1 MQRSFT
7 TVELQKAAGCSR
19 ETLYNHADIWR
30 QDYEDLAEGFFAIC
44 TDEYNDVVGAGS
56 TQTQPP
62 TTLSNQD
69 MPPGRLAAR
78 RIIYEISMRS
88 QRDKRQSEKTAQAS
102 LEASESTW
110 QAEVT
115 SLTQTD
121 PSTLSVPELKVLLVI
136 LLGYLAMAPDYD
148 SQNALQNYISA
159 LKEQMSAALNGPQQ
173 VVRPP

>member
-1 MQRSFT
+1 
-7 TVELQKAAGCSR
+7 
-19 ETLYNHADIWR
+19 
-30 QDYEDLAEGFFAIC
+30 
-44 TDEYNDVVGAGS
+44 
-56 TQTQPP
+56 
-62 TTLSNQD
+62 

-88 QRDKRQSEKTAQAS
+88 HRYKRQSEKTSLAS
-102 LEASESTW
+102 QKASESTW

-121 PSTLSVPELKVLLVI
+121 PSTLSVAELKVLLVI